1 MQSHSRKSGHSHPVE
16 PAFQEIGV
24 YFILFEALG
33 TGISCLTERLW
44 LPLVWHGFHL
54 FTAVEL
60 MPTVLATLVKPF
72 GRSPVRILPATAKG
86 HAAQVRRPGGST

>member
-1 MQSHSRKSGHSHPVE
+1 
-16 PAFQEIGV
+16 
-24 YFILFEALG
+24 
-33 TGISCLTERLW
+33 

-86 HAAQVRRPGGST
+86 HAAQVRRSGGST